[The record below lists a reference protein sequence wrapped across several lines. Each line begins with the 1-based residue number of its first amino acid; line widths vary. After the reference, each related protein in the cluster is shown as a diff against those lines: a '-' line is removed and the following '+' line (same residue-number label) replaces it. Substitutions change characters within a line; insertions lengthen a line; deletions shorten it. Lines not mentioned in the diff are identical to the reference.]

1 MKKLTIM
8 ISALFA
14 LALLTV
20 PVTAKAEK
28 GELSKATLKS
38 VCLWALNSGLSGSE
52 QVTSMCGT
60 VNVSLT
66 QKPEG
71 STGIFLS
78 VETLAQNAMDKLKEL
93 WEKYMGLNIDDLNEK
108 RNAIGNKLWEDSN
121 LQHDI
126 EYLEYILDYIAD
138 VEEHYGL
145 PNIKKQMEDRLRELA
160 GTDIAGLEAQIS
172 NLQNDVSKYEAEAN
186 EVEGKD
192 PEYAAKL
199 RQEAEAAR
207 NQINTLQQTINEAME
222 NAREAAKKDE
232 TYQALQAEA
241 NWIAEQVG
249 IGSGYAGGAA
259 EVTAQINS
267 LSEQQAALAEERVV
281 MEQNLANLQ
290 AEYDRLGNEINT
302 IYQESGVAN
311 LEQAA
316 YDTVVAYENAGFCQG
331 EEECFGLIR
340 QELGIDTPQ
349 EEEEEEESEIT
360 K

>member
-38 VCLWALNSGLSGSE
+38 VCLWALNSGLAGSE

-60 VNVSLT
+60 VNVSLS

-172 NLQNDVSKYEAEAN
+172 NLKTDIEKYEAEAK

-192 PEYAAKL
+192 PKYAAEL
-199 RQEAEAAR
+199 RQKAEDSR
-207 NQINTLQQTINEAME
+207 NEIKALEQSIETAME
-222 NAREAAKKDE
+222 KAREAAKKDE
-232 TYQALQAEA
+232 TYQALQEEA

-249 IGSGYAGGAA
+249 NGSGYAGGAA
-259 EVTAQINS
+259 EVTAQLNS
-267 LSEQQAALAEERVV
+267 LREQALTQEER
-281 MEQNLANLQ
+281 AALQ
-290 AEYDRLGNEINT
+290 AEYNSLENEINA

-311 LEQAA
+311 IEQAA
-316 YDTVVAYENAGFCQG
+316 YDTIVAYEKAGLCSG
-331 EEECFGLIR
+331 EEECLGLIM
-340 QELGIDTPQ
+340 QELGI
-349 EEEEEEESEIT
+349 EG
-360 K
+360 